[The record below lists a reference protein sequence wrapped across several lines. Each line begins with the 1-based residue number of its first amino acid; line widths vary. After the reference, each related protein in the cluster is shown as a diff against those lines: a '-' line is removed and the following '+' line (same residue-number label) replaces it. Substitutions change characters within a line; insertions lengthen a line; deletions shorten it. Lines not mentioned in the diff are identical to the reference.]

1 MSQNSEHTNFSHDKR
16 VNEILEVIYSFA
28 RLDFEKKVSISDG
41 DDVLDGIGT
50 GVNMLGEEL
59 NHSSVSLR
67 EKEQLLKEIHH
78 RVKNNM
84 QIISSLLSLQ
94 SENISDP
101 VFLSLVQESKNRIHS
116 MALVHEML
124 YKSKDL
130 NKIELK
136 EYVDRLVKSIDQ
148 SFSRKSLKVDFNVR
162 IPENQYMEIDKMI
175 PIGLILNELLSNS
188 FKYAFTNVNNG
199 IINIEVINAGEL
211 YKLEV
216 SDNGVGV
223 TETIL
228 QNTNSNL
235 GIQLVRM
242 LSQQLDGSHKL
253 SSEKG
258 VKFELIFP
266 K

>member
-1 MSQNSEHTNFSHDKR
+1 MSQITEHTNFSNDKR

-28 RLDFEKKVSISDG
+28 RLDFEKKVSISNG

-94 SENISDP
+94 SESSTDP
-101 VFLSLVQESKNRIHS
+101 VFLSMVQESKSRIHS

-124 YKSKDL
+124 YKSRDL

-136 EYVDRLVKSIDQ
+136 EYIDRLVKSIDL
-148 SFSRKSLKVDFNVR
+148 SFSRKDLKIEFNVR
-162 IPENQYMEIDKMI
+162 VPENQFMEIDKMI

-188 FKYAFTNVNNG
+188 FKYAFRHVNSG
-199 IINIEVINAGEL
+199 LICIEVISAGEL

-216 SDNGVGV
+216 FDNGIGV
-223 TETIL
+223 NETTF
-228 QNTNSNL
+228 QNSNSNL
-235 GIQLVRM
+235 GIQLVKM
-242 LSQQLDGSHKL
+242 LSQQLDGKHKL
-253 SSEKG
+253 SSENG